1 MTKVLVVDD
10 TPSNLH
16 LALEILNGEGFVAHG
31 VEDGAEAIKKTEK
44 EIYDLILMDMK
55 LPNMDGIEVTRAI
68 KKNHAHKD
76 VPVIALTAYAM
87 TGDKERI
94 LNAGCFTD
102 YMSKPFDM
110 SEFIKR
116 MEKYRK

>member
-16 LALEILNGEGFVAHG
+16 LALEILDGEGFIAQG
-31 VEDGAEAIKKTEK
+31 VEGGAEAIKKTEK
-44 EIYDLILMDMK
+44 EIYDLILMDVKM
-55 LPNMDGIEVTRAI
+55 PDMDGIEATKVI
-68 KKNHAHKD
+68 KKNHAHKN

-87 TGDKERI
+87 VGDKEKI
-94 LNAGCFTD
+94 LNAGCFED

-110 SEFIKR
+110 SDFIKK